1 MNEYLTREIWKMR
14 KNIKT
19 RPGTPVVSL
28 LHVENK
34 TYQLLFMSCGCENAC
49 TFCNYGFDY
58 NLTLEMVKPELTKI
72 RLEEFDIAVLES
84 TVKFILPVTNDK
96 VIPAFELELVGVT
109 LTCMPL

>member
-49 TFCNYGFDY
+49 TF
-58 NLTLEMVKPELTKI
+58 
-72 RLEEFDIAVLES
+72 
-84 TVKFILPVTNDK
+84 
-96 VIPAFELELVGVT
+96 
-109 LTCMPL
+109 